1 MIKRSSQMTDL
12 PSKNNFNRDKEEYFD
27 IDSLPDIAEAENIG
41 DQFIDI
47 SKATEMEKTVV
58 KKEFMDQDIPKEATK
73 FQDSKIKRV
82 DNKITIKFK
91 ISQND
96 LKRIKKMSQ
105 GLISAS
111 ITEGQYTFDIGKN
124 ADGMEE
130 LYYLGQFVGEM
141 INDEPRVYRR
151 YFATAAIRQMV
162 NEGILF
168 EYETDKFT
176 VHPTFLKMLEEKN
189 VEFAKQLTYRGI
201 PMFEEDAVKE
211 ILEKRK
217 QKEGN

>member
-1 MIKRSSQMTDL
+1 MTDL